1 MVIPNINFKVRA
13 MTERQHDLVLNYVS
27 IGILCILVLHNYQII

>member
-1 MVIPNINFKVRA
+1 MGGGRHARIKA
-13 MTERQHDLVLNYVS
+13 MTERQHDLALNYVS